1 MARIRV
7 GDIDLYYEMSGQGEP
22 LIFIHGLGSSSR
34 DWEYQVEYFAGSF
47 KTLVFDLRGHGRSDK
62 PAGPY
67 SMQLLAQD
75 TAALIKELKLEPV
88 YLVGISLGGMV
99 ALQLALDSPELV
111 KSLVLVNAVAEVPV
125 RTLKEHFELKLRLMV
140 AALLGMRQLGKLLAK
155 RLFPKSSQQSIRE
168 LFVERWAENDPTSYR
183 AALQAVIGWSVT
195 EKLNKLDIPLLVVAA
210 EYDYIPLSAKASIV
224 DLVKN
229 AELLVIKDS
238 RHGTPVDQPEVFNR
252 ALSDFLARCRG

>member
-1 MARIRV
+1 
-7 GDIDLYYEMSGQGEP
+7 MSGQGEP
-22 LIFIHGLGSSSR
+22 LVFIHGLGSSSR
-34 DWEYQVEYFAGSF
+34 DWECQVEFFAGSF

-75 TAALIKELKLEPV
+75 TAALIKALKLEPV

-125 RTLKEHFELKLRLMV
+125 KTLKERFELKLRLTV
-140 AALLGMRQLGKLLAK
+140 AALLGMRYLGKLLAK

-168 LFVERWAENDPTSYR
+168 LFVERWAENDPASYR

-195 EKLNKLDIPLLVVAA
+195 DKLDKLDIPLLVVAA

-252 ALSDFLARCRG
+252 TLSDFLVRCRE

>member
-7 GDIDLYYEMSGQGEP
+7 GDIDLYYEMSGQGES

-34 DWEYQVEYFAGSF
+34 DWEYQVAYFADSF

-111 KSLVLVNAVAEVPV
+111 KSLVLVNTVSEVPV
-125 RTLKEHFELKLRLMV
+125 RTLKERFELKLRLTV
-140 AALLGMRQLGKLLAK
+140 AALLGMRYLGKLLAK
-155 RLFPKSSQQSIRE
+155 RLFPQPSQQSIRE
-168 LFVERWAENDPTSYR
+168 LFVERWAENDPASYR
-183 AALQAVIGWSVT
+183 AALHAVIGWSVT
-195 EKLNKLDIPLLVVAA
+195 DKLDKLDIPLLVVAA
-210 EYDYIPLSAKASIV
+210 EYDYIPLSTKALIV

>member
-7 GDIDLYYEMSGQGEP
+7 RDIDLYYEMSGQGES

-34 DWEYQVEYFAGSF
+34 DWEYQVAYFAGSF

-111 KSLVLVNAVAEVPV
+111 KSLVLVNTVSEVPV
-125 RTLKEHFELKLRLMV
+125 RTLKERFELKLRLTV
-140 AALLGMRQLGKLLAK
+140 AALLGMRYLGKLLAK

-168 LFVERWAENDPTSYR
+168 LFVERWAENDPASYR

-195 EKLNKLDIPLLVVAA
+195 DKLDKLDIPLLVVAA

-252 ALSDFLARCRG
+252 VLSDFLARCRG

>member
-1 MARIRV
+1 VARIRV
-7 GDIDLYYEMSGQGEP
+7 GDIDLYYEMSGQGES

-34 DWEYQVEYFAGSF
+34 DWEYQVAYFDDSF

-111 KSLVLVNAVAEVPV
+111 KSLVLVNTVSEVPV
-125 RTLKEHFELKLRLMV
+125 RTLKERFELKLRLTV
-140 AALLGMRQLGKLLAK
+140 AALLGMRYLGKLLAK

-168 LFVERWAENDPTSYR
+168 LFVERWAENDPASYR

-195 EKLNKLDIPLLVVAA
+195 DKLDKLDIPLLVVAA
-210 EYDYIPLSAKASIV
+210 EHDYIPLSAKASIV